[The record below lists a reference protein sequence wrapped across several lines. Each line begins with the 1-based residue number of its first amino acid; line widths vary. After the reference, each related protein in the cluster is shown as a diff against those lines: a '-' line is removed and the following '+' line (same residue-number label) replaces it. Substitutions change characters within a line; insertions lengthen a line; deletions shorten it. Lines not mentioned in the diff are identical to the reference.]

1 MCVCMC
7 VHRLKICEKENN
19 ELKKQLPVQK
29 SLKTKAEN
37 KLKKLHALLTRQ
49 RAALD
54 KLQSDQKVIK
64 SDQKV
69 IAVYRAEI
77 ARVVALRKERDHLVK
92 R

>member
-1 MCVCMC
+1 MC

-19 ELKKQLPVQK
+19 DLKKQLPVQK

-37 KLKKLHALLTRQ
+37 KLKKLQPLLARQ
-49 RAALD
+49 REALD
-54 KLQSDQKVIK
+54 ELQSDK
-64 SDQKV
+64 KV

-77 ARVVALRKERDHLVK
+77 ARVVALRKERDHLVQ